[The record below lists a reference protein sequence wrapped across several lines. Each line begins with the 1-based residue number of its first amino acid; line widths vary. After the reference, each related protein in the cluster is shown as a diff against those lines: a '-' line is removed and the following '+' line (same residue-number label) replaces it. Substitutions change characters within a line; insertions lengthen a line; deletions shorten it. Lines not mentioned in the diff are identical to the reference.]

1 MPRYYICA
9 LPNKK
14 GTGAPKEFI
23 SDDIAKIEEWAR
35 RHDKP
40 GWGVFDCINPL
51 KDGATARTK
60 ETIAAVE
67 SLRIDVDSKDV
78 FETKPEIET
87 QLVSMLLHPTV
98 IDSGHGLHA
107 DWPLKEQVDTGD
119 AAAIARVDAVR
130 DRLIEILCGDRA
142 PSHQAALFRRVGT
155 HNTKNDEWI
164 ECKVLRGNDIRYDLT
179 ELEEMVALYDRP
191 LLTPRLPENSEAPHS
206 AFDIGGE
213 APIDVES
220 RLAAM
225 QYLGP
230 GDSGIHI
237 TQLQCMAALL
247 RRGTPLIDAASTV
260 YDATRAA
267 MANDPHAADWNWSKE
282 LCAVQLLGADFVCK
296 HTELADRL
304 PEHLRGAFDA
314 VVAEGRRPKICARH
328 SRLHVRGYATDR
340 SGDADTSTPPGYDA
354 GKGSEE
360 PPRTEARARPRRFKL
375 VSFGDMRPGLEPL
388 YLVDE
393 LVPIAGLVDV
403 WGKAK
408 CFKSFWTLDL
418 MLHVAMGWEY
428 RDRLVRQGAVVYCA
442 FEGGHGYKKRIEA
455 LRRHYAIEDGIV
467 VPLYVM
473 AGQANLVREHATL
486 VRDITEQMAGEVPVA
501 VVLDTLNKS
510 IEGSESKDIDMGN
523 YVRAAEA
530 VRDAFK
536 CVVIVVHHCGLDET
550 RPRGH
555 TSLPGAV
562 DAQLAVMREGDVVIV
577 TVEMMRDGPEDTVV
591 SSRVESVDV
600 GHDQNG
606 KTLTSLVVVPYEGTV
621 VAGKP
626 GAGWTPVLKV
636 YREAL
641 REALLAHGAVIREHD
656 DPHAPQARAVDREHV
671 RREAYATYQASGDT
685 EEKRQNNRERKF
697 ERDGNA
703 AQAKG
708 LIRVRVLPAP
718 DGRTMIWPANPD
730 ATFKRGS
737 P

>member
-1 MPRYYICA
+1 MPRYYVCA

-14 GTGAPKEFI
+14 GAGVPKEFI
-23 SDDIAKIEEWAR
+23 SDDLAKIEEWAR
-35 RHDKP
+35 QHDKP

-60 ETIAAVE
+60 DTIAAIE

-78 FETKPEIET
+78 VETKPEIET
-87 QLVSMLLHPTV
+87 QLANMLLHPTV

-119 AAAIARVDAVR
+119 AATIARVDAVR
-130 DRLIEILCGDRA
+130 DHLIEILCGDRA
-142 PSHQAALFRRVGT
+142 PGHQAALFRRVGT

-164 ECKVLRGNDIRYDLT
+164 ECKVLRSNGISYDLT

-191 LLTPRLPENSEAPHS
+191 LLTPRLPEKGDEAPHS

-213 APIDVES
+213 APVDVEP

-225 QYLGP
+225 QYQGV
-230 GDSGIHI
+230 GDRGIHR

-247 RRGTPLIDAASTV
+247 RRGTSLTDAANIV

-267 MANDPHAADWNWSKE
+267 MVNDPHAANWDWSKE
-282 LCAVQLLGADFVCK
+282 LCAIQILGADFICK
-296 HTELADRL
+296 NTELADRL
-304 PEHLRGAFDA
+304 PEHLRAAFDD
-314 VVAEGRRPKICARH
+314 VVAQGRRPKICARH
-328 SRLHVRGYATDR
+328 GRLHVRGYLSNRSNNDDTD
-340 SGDADTSTPPGYDA
+340 APPRADA
-354 GKGSEE
+354 GKAEA
-360 PPRTEARARPRRFKL
+360 PPRPRRFKL

-393 LVPIAGLVDV
+393 LIPIAGLVDV

-455 LRRHYAIEDGIV
+455 LRRHYAIEEEIV

-530 VRDAFK
+530 IRDAFK

-562 DAQLAVMREGDVVIV
+562 DAQLAVMREGDVAIV

-606 KTLTSLVVVPYEGTV
+606 KTLTSLVVVPYDGTV
-621 VAGKP
+621 VAGSP
-626 GAGWTPVLKV
+626 GAGWTLALKV

-641 REALLAHGAVIREHD
+641 REALLVHGEIIKEHD
-656 DPHAPQARAVDREHV
+656 DPHAPPARAVNREYV
-671 RREAYATYQASGDT
+671 RQEFYGTFQASGET
-685 EEKRQNNRERKF
+685 EDQRQESRRKKF
-697 ERDGNA
+697 GRDGEA

-708 LIRVRVLPAP
+708 LIRVRVMSAP
-718 DGRTMIWPANPD
+718 DGRTMIWPVNPD
-730 ATFKRGS
+730 ATFKRTG

>member
-1 MPRYYICA
+1 MPRYYVCA

-14 GTGAPKEFI
+14 GAGTPKEFI
-23 SDDIAKIEEWAR
+23 SDDLAKIEEWAR
-35 RHDKP
+35 QHDKP

-78 FETKPEIET
+78 VETKPEIEAR
-87 QLVSMLLHPTV
+87 LANMLLHPTV

-119 AAAIARVDAVR
+119 VATIARVDAVR

-164 ECKVLRGNDIRYDLT
+164 ECRVLRSNGIKYDLT

-191 LLTPRLPENSEAPHS
+191 LLTPRLPEDGEAPHS
-206 AFDIGGE
+206 VFDIGGE
-213 APIDVES
+213 TPIDVES

-225 QYLGP
+225 QYQGI
-230 GDSGIHI
+230 GDRGIHK
-237 TQLQCMAALL
+237 TQLQCMAAPL
-247 RRGTPLIDAASTV
+247 RRDTSLIDAASAV

-267 MANDPHAADWNWSKE
+267 MVNGPRAADWNWSKE
-282 LCAVQLLGADFVCK
+282 LCTIRILGADFVCK
-296 HTELADRL
+296 NTELADRL
-304 PEHLRGAFDA
+304 PEHLRSAFDT
-314 VVAEGRRPKICARH
+314 VVAEGRRPKVCARH
-328 SRLHVRGYATDR
+328 GRLHVRGYSADR
-340 SGDADTSTPPGYDA
+340 SNNDGTT
-354 GKGSEE
+354 GKA
-360 PPRTEARARPRRFKL
+360 EAPARPRRFKL

-393 LVPIAGLVDV
+393 LIPIAGLVDV

-455 LRRHYAIEDGIV
+455 LRRHYAIVEGIP

-530 VRDAFK
+530 IRDAFK

-562 DAQLAVMREGDVVIV
+562 DAQLAVVREGDVAIV

-591 SSRVESVDV
+591 LSRVESVDV

-621 VAGKP
+621 VAGSP
-626 GAGWTPVLKV
+626 GAGWTPALKV

-641 REALLAHGAVIREHD
+641 REALLAHGEIIREHD
-656 DPHAPQARAVDREHV
+656 DPHAPPARAVDRDHV

-718 DGRTMIWPANPD
+718 DARTMIWPANPD
-730 ATFKRGS
+730 ATFKRGG